1 MATKGEIAKLK
12 VSVDVD
18 VNKASLAELQKSL
31 KDIQNSAKKADFQ
44 EELTSGLKQAAI
56 EAQKV
61 SDILTKSWNT
71 KLNQMDLTKLNKN
84 IKESYGSVDNLKKA
98 MMQGGEVGA
107 AAYNRIAQSVLTT
120 NVQLKQSN
128 ILLDKMAITMGN
140 TIRFGIS
147 SAVFNR
153 ITDSISEAYNYV
165 KKLDSSLNHIRIVS
179 NASADEME
187 RFAVQANKAAKA
199 LGTSTLDYTN
209 ASLIYYQQGITDFEE
224 IKERTDATLKLAN
237 TTGETASSVSD
248 YMTAIWNNFDDGSKS
263 LEYYADVLAKLGAET
278 ASSSD
283 EIAAG
288 LEKFS
293 SVAETVG
300 LSYEYATSA
309 LTTITAAT
317 RQSADVVGTALKT
330 LFSRIQDLELGDTLD
345 DGTTLGSYSEALE
358 KVGINIKTQ
367 SGNLKDMD
375 DILDEMGAKWS
386 TLSKD
391 QQVALAQSVA
401 GVRQYNQLMALMNN
415 WSDMELNIERAND
428 ATGTLNKQQAT
439 YAESMEAHLQ
449 RLSTE
454 AEKTYSLL
462 FDEDALKSF
471 ANLATK
477 LLATLNSYITGLGGG
492 LNALGTIAF
501 KTMGVFSNQIGGLVQ
516 QKLENQRAQ
525 KTNESNEQVK
535 QNFAN
540 ELGAGSDKGLV
551 ANEEALNKQIEYYNQ
566 IKTLKGSLN
575 EEDIQDLNNSLSKI
589 GQLKERIAFLENYK
603 DIAENINKGDSSKE
617 GLSKSIS
624 QQKKYVNDLIN
635 STNEAKKAFEDYNK
649 VMAEEGNVWPTNE
662 YRDSVT
668 SFFNEFANY
677 QKEGTIA
684 AEDAQKV
691 MKKIAEGQTLSQSDL
706 DILLK
711 GYNQDLET
719 SRDKLYQLQGAY
731 QACVDTENG
740 MNVQLNTQLAQ
751 EEAIIKKKIQQKKEQ
766 EEIAAAT
773 RGLSLILSTITSING
788 ISDTLKNEDL
798 DRWEKFKSIASVVL
812 VQGFSIAKNWKDIG
826 SLFSVGAKI
835 GTEAISGLA
844 VKIGVVE
851 SAEVAAGMSASA
863 MWTAMLGPIA
873 LVVGAIA
880 AVGVGIYAL
889 VKAYNADAD
898 AAKQAAEQAEVL
910 TNRYQELQTT
920 AEELKQTISDY
931 SNAIEQMKS
940 LDKQTEEYTT
950 TLEQANKKA
959 KELIETYKLYDKY
972 HIENGVIT
980 FDEGT
985 LENIQEQANS
995 AASKAES
1002 EMYAAKIASN
1012 QASLK
1017 SQTTDTSREIG
1028 SVVGTGTYSDY
1039 GNEYTR
1045 KLTNDELTETAQ
1057 ALNTLK
1063 TSLGDEYDIIASNK
1077 DKLKETLLTLN
1088 EVPNSVKE
1096 NIDAILKNKESL
1108 LDLAS
1113 SMDEVAKSNMFY
1125 SEQIMNNL
1133 IENKYGDKINK
1144 MATVVGEDG
1153 KATVDES
1160 RAKQIQAI
1168 LAQQENATTKALNKE
1183 LSNIDVSNIKRN
1195 SQLKDIDDDKD
1206 LAKTYAKEVLGYE
1219 DTSKMTYKGGW
1230 NKGTLKD
1237 ETGQTVIDEVSDDVM
1252 RQEIARVRAEAEI
1265 KDNYAGK
1272 IDESSLLSSVENIMK
1287 GGQKLG
1293 EQYGTDFTDALLNS
1307 ITAQDGKVDLSGVF
1321 ADLSPS
1327 EYLNLSDLA
1336 SDPKRLQEVMGLTD
1350 EDLVVLG
1357 ENWAEKIQ
1365 EGLVG
1370 YEWNMDDAIT
1380 NAIKKDSKDLE
1391 ENNIDTEE
1399 IEDYAKQLMIVAKA
1413 SDGLDD
1419 SLSEQADTAL
1429 DVAKT
1434 VMIMNDGIENL
1445 AENWEEWDDILKKN
1459 SSTSEKYAKAI
1470 GGIRKAMSQIL
1481 GVEES
1486 AFTNDFLEKHLDQI
1500 AEAAKGDEDAIESL
1514 RNSLQDEII
1523 GSVLLDSGFAEE
1535 KIANIKNQFSDLA
1548 DRFGQLD
1555 LGVTLQGDDELVQ
1568 NLQKVMDAAQMTEE
1582 ESNEYLQSIGMEPT
1596 YEQTE
1601 MPETKTIPTYE
1612 VTPSIS
1618 MKEKD
1623 LGIFGTHKVPTMSF
1637 KVTQSSTE
1645 ELTGKTTLGSVT
1657 TNGTTPKIKTLKKV
1671 GGTGSAKL
1679 NNYSSVN
1686 KGGKSAG
1693 GGSSKETKYN
1703 TSNDKVDIYQEVN
1716 TQLQSTNDEL
1726 KKIQSQTEKLTGLEL
1741 IQNINEQIQNLNK
1754 NLDLTNKK
1762 LRIAQGEQQG
1772 FISQLQSYGVGLN
1785 ADGSI
1790 NQQSYVE
1797 AFYREQS
1804 RYTSATTEDE
1814 AAKERWEN
1822 FKQLITDYNN
1832 SVKNIDSLKQDIQDS
1847 LDKITDLKIQAFNME
1862 IEITLDLDDARKQ
1875 WEEFK
1880 KDVIDKIEDND
1891 ILGNAQYN
1899 LNSLNRFYDEQG
1911 LGKIQEETKYLTE
1924 LLNELKTMDATGSAD
1939 YYDNDRKKAL
1949 EDLQKYYEQTMSDLT
1964 DIEDIIDEIEKSL
1977 GETLDDI
1984 SDQMQDQLKAYEQLS
1999 NTLDHDMKL
2008 IQLVFGEDSYSK
2020 LEDYYAKKE
2029 QNFNSRLDF
2038 QKQQVEFWEQ
2048 QMAVLEE
2055 DSEEWEKARDNWM
2068 SAVNDWQS
2076 SIESAI
2082 ENLQDKYLN
2091 AINAIFDNLNN
2102 QLTNGKGLAY
2112 INEEWELINKNAD
2125 RYLDTINS
2133 QYGIQ
2138 TLQQKYLDAIDE
2150 TSSLAGQQ
2158 KLTKLMNEQV
2168 EALKAQDKLSQA
2180 DLDRA
2185 DLKYQIAVKRLQ
2197 LEEAQQ
2203 NKSTMRLR
2211 RDSQGNYS
2219 YQYTADEDETSK
2231 LESEL
2236 SNLYNQLYNF
2246 DKEQYISNL
2255 DEMYAIWEEY
2265 QQKMTE
2271 AMQINDP
2278 EQREARKLL
2287 ITQQYEELINGIV
2300 RDNEKIKQELHE
2312 STFLELAD
2320 LYDEDYAKY
2329 ATLAEAEQ
2337 EILMDQ
2343 MIPQWNDGI
2352 QEMIDKFAGEGGFI
2366 PTCEDALNQLA
2377 ETTEQYETDLAELQ
2391 EAAAVSFEE
2400 VAKSIDPVL
2409 EKTGQLVKDN
2419 DALFSSYQK
2428 QVDAINNVL
2437 NALRNLTAQ
2446 YDGARKAALNAAE
2459 ASYKYWEEQQR
2470 QAQAAA
2476 AKNTASGASTSS
2488 SSSSSSSN
2496 SSSSSSSSQYSNYRL
2511 GGQSYTIRKGDT
2523 LWGIA
2528 KSRYGN
2534 GGLWS
2539 EIWNNNRGNLRSGN
2553 PNLIYPGEVIRLD
2566 TGGYTGEWNS
2576 ADGKLA
2582 MLHQKELVLNAQDTE
2597 NILSAVSMM
2606 RNMLSNIGSQGLG
2619 QIQSSGNALEQNVHI
2634 EASFPNV
2641 SSTYEIEAALNNL
2654 VNAAT
2659 QHIHKNK

>member
-44 EELTSGLKQAAI
+44 EELTDGLKQAAI

-153 ITDSISEAYNYV
+153 ITDSISEAYSYV

-367 SGNLKDMD
+367 SGDLKDMD

-391 QQVALAQSVA
+391 QQIALAQSVA

-428 ATGTLNKQQAT
+428 ATGTLNQQQAI

-624 QQKKYVNDLIN
+624 QQKKYINDLIN

-649 VMAEEGNVWPTNE
+649 VMAEEGNVWPTDE

-691 MKKIAEGQTLSQSDL
+691 MKKIAEGQTLSQNDL

-731 QACVDTENG
+731 QACIDTENG

-812 VQGFSIAKNWKDIG
+812 VQGISIAKNWKDIG

-851 SAEVAAGMSASA
+851 SAEVAAGMSAGA

-873 LVVGAIA
+873 LIVAGIA

-1028 SVVGTGTYSDY
+1028 SVVGTGIYSDY

-1057 ALNTLK
+1057 ALNILK

-1113 SMDEVAKSNMFY
+1113 SMDKVAKSNMFY

-1307 ITAQDGKVDLSGVF
+1307 ITAQDGKVDLSGMF

-1336 SDPKRLQEVMGLTD
+1336 SDPKRLQEAMGLTD

-1399 IEDYAKQLMIVAKA
+1399 IEDYAKQLMVVAKA

-1445 AENWEEWDDILKKN
+1445 AENWEEWDDILKKS
-1459 SSTSEKYAKAI
+1459 SSTSEKYAEAI

-1486 AFTNDFLEKHLDQI
+1486 AFTNDFLEKHLNQI

-1535 KIANIKNQFSDLA
+1535 KIANIKNQFNDLE
-1548 DRFGQLD
+1548 DQFGRLD

-1671 GGTGSAKL
+1671 GGTGSAKF
-1679 NNYSSVN
+1679 NNYSSAN

-1703 TSNDKVDIYQEVN
+1703 TSNDKADIYQEVN

-1741 IQNINEQIQNLNK
+1741 IQNINAQIQNLNK

-1862 IEITLDLDDARKQ
+1862 IEVTLDLDDARKQ

-1880 KDVIDKIEDND
+1880 KNAIDKIEDDD
-1891 ILGNAQYN
+1891 IFENAQYN

-1939 YYDNDRKKAL
+1939 YYDDNRKKAL

-1984 SDQMQDQLKAYEQLS
+1984 SDQMQEQLDAYEQLS
-1999 NTLDHDMKL
+1999 DTLDHDMKL

-2055 DSEEWEKARDNWM
+2055 GSEEWEKARDNWM

-2150 TSSLAGQQ
+2150 TNSLAGQQ

-2496 SSSSSSSSQYSNYRL
+2496 SSSSSSSGQYSNYRL